1 MKSNE
6 EIRAK
11 WASEDMRDLSCVV
24 ELLIDIREILNNAY
38 PSSRTPL

>member
-11 WASEDMRDLSCVV
+11 WASEDMRDLSCLV
-24 ELLIDIREILNNAY
+24 ELMIDIREILNNMH
-38 PSSRTPL
+38 PTSKTPL